1 MDDED
6 EVSKSL
12 YESGHWVWNE
22 EAEELEFI
30 SDLRLVEES
39 LELLPT
45 SVANVEFKDDI
56 DLLEQQKF
64 RKYLQRKTE
73 EIDFVTLQDVKD
85 VVLFTAPLAVMSS
98 SLIKILHH
106 CTTERFLRA
115 LTLYTQYYLQ
125 ISDEMSHRTLELE
138 TKIRT
143 ENSDK
148 IEMKYRKDLEDL
160 RLLVAKEYCIIILG
174 EGSLAKYHHMGVAKT
189 GSLSKKDAVLFETLV
204 RFSIQIVWIALGRVC
219 YNQIE
224 VEIHRL
230 FKSEIFNS
238 TEHKLNINYYKHI
251 NERERCV
258 LLGHCVN
265 QGQKLTTRSPL
276 QNEVFCPRYIDFRQF
291 GIGTMK
297 YPGLSNRLRLLEIYL
312 TQPEQ
317 NFAELR
323 LSIGILGLP
332 RSKFDIMLREIKST
346 LASAASSSSG
356 VSRNSIAH
364 RASRQSRTS
373 RKSIGSVRPEKLYPD
388 IHLPEQTEI
397 TMEYD
402 TFPEGEKPHVVCHKF
417 QRAKWLRFAATRR
430 KNKHKK

>member
-12 YESGHWVWNE
+12 YEGGHWVWNE

-30 SDLRLVEES
+30 SDLRVVEES

-125 ISDEMSHRTLELE
+125 ISEEMSHRTLELE

-148 IEMKYRKDLEDL
+148 IEMKYREDLEDL

-204 RFSIQIVWIALGRVC
+204 KFSIQIVWIALGRVC

-224 VEIHRL
+224 VEINRL

-238 TEHKLNINYYKHI
+238 AEHKLNINYYKHI

-291 GIGTMK
+291 GIGTIK

-317 NFAELR
+317 NFEELR

-356 VSRNSIAH
+356 VARNSMAR

-388 IHLPEQTEI
+388 IYLPEQTEI
-397 TMEYD
+397 T
-402 TFPEGEKPHVVCHKF
+402 
-417 QRAKWLRFAATRR
+417 
-430 KNKHKK
+430 